1 MDATVLDS
9 FLLYMGKQDQ
19 APLTIKGYRS
29 DLEQFARWF
38 ERTNNE
44 TLTPQRV
51 TPTDVRQYRQQ
62 LLMVEKRKAS
72 TVNRRLAALTAFL
85 EWAVKT
91 GQIDH
96 NPAREIKHVP
106 QIPSGPKYLGKREQ
120 YALQRV
126 LEKDVQLSRLR
137 FPKRWRARQRDASL
151 TIFLIH
157 TGLRLQEALDLCLE
171 DMQLSERKGQII
183 VRHGKGGKQRVV
195 PLNGEARKALQEWLA
210 VRTAN
215 ADCSHVW
222 VAVEAETS
230 GALSNRSVQRVL
242 QRYGQEAGLE
252 QLTPHM
258 LRHTFGKNLVD
269 SGVGLEKVA
278 ALLGHANLNTTRLY
292 ITPNHHDLEEAVE
305 QISNQS

>member
-1 MDATVLDS
+1 MKPTLFDP
-9 FLLYMGKQDQ
+9 FLVYLQQQDQ

-29 DLEQFARWF
+29 DLEHFCRWF

-44 TLTPQRV
+44 ILTPQRI

-106 QIPSGPKYLGKREQ
+106 QIPSGPKYLDKREQ
-120 YALQRV
+120 YALQRA

-137 FPKRWRARQRDASL
+137 FPKRWLARQRDASL
-151 TIFLIH
+151 TIFLLH
-157 TGLRLQEALDLCLE
+157 TGLRLQEALDLCLA
-171 DMQLSERKGQII
+171 DTQVSERKGQII

-195 PLNGEARKALQEWLA
+195 PLNTDARKALQDWLA
-210 VRTAN
+210 VRPVDAG
-215 ADCSHVW
+215 CSHVW

-242 QRYGQEAGLE
+242 RRYGQEAGLE

-292 ITPNHHDLEEAVE
+292 ITPNQHDLEYAVE
-305 QISNQS
+305 QISTQS